1 MPGALKSKREES
13 LRSSRVVRYLSYGIG
28 EVLLIFVGITLAI
41 AFDNWNDQKKTDAL
55 ERQILG
61 AIVRNLEANV
71 EELGRNIRGDEIAV
85 SGLEPV
91 LEVLIAGTP
100 WDDSLVEPL
109 EQSMNWSS
117 PYFATSGYESLKQ
130 LGLHLVSDDQLRDQ
144 LVDLHETTYAILLG
158 DFDKSFWAFYEA
170 VLLPVRNR
178 ELELFKPEGE
188 GLRAFR
194 PRDYE
199 ETIRRGEL
207 LHALQEHRYRLQIGL
222 EERRGTLSKTEGTI
236 ESIRRFLASGD

>member
-1 MPGALKSKREES
+1 MPGVLKSQREKS
-13 LRSSRVVRYLSYGIG
+13 LRSRRDIRYLSYAIG

-41 AFDNWNDQKKTDAL
+41 SFDNWNDQKKTEAL

-61 AIVRNLEANV
+61 AIVRNLESNV
-71 EELGRNIRGDEIAV
+71 DEFDRNIRRDEIAA
-85 SGLEPV
+85 SELEPV
-91 LEVLIAGTP
+91 LEVLIAETT
-100 WDDSLVEPL
+100 WDDSLAEPL
-109 EQSMNWSS
+109 ARSMNWSS

-188 GLRAFR
+188 GFRAFR

-199 ETIRRGEL
+199 ETIMRGDL
-207 LHALQEHRYRLQIGL
+207 LHALQEHRYRLEIGL
-222 EERRGTLSKTEGTI
+222 EERRDARRQTELTI
-236 ESIRRFLASGD
+236 ESIVRFLASGD